1 MNVSPSFSPPIK
13 LMKPYFIILAIFF
26 MLSMSTLSFLNPS
39 ISLLDL
45 KTIGW
50 THLYMLGFVML
61 SIFSAM
67 AQLAPVIVETKHN
80 NVKIFK
86 FLWILLTIGLLFM
99 LIGFFIEIKYL
110 LFGGGLV
117 LVSMLIF
124 ATEFLLTLKTAR
136 RKTAITNAMKMSN
149 FFLIIGILSGLSMA
163 LNFNGMLELNLD
175 KIIKVH
181 TFGLLVGFVILLI
194 MGISTVLIPMFG
206 LSKRVSDNDFL
217 KSFVTITIGV
227 CFMILSAFFTSN
239 YFEKLS
245 YLFTTIAILLY
256 FYQLY
261 KMIKSRKKVVHDIW
275 AKSIYVGFISF
286 FISFCLFILYMYNQN
301 ELILKLA
308 SFLLLV
314 GFFGFLITANLY
326 KIIPFLMW
334 FHTYS
339 PYIGEKPVPMLHE
352 LLDEK
357 LANLQII
364 YSTLGLISVSLSII
378 FNNTKLY
385 QSGVTFLVF
394 GSVLFFISVHKMLK
408 VKS

>member
-1 MNVSPSFSPPIK
+1 MNVSPNFSPPIK
-13 LMKPYFIILAIFF
+13 LMKPYFIISAIFF
-26 MLSMSTLSFLNPS
+26 VLSMITLYFLKPDIN
-39 ISLLDL
+39 LLDL

-67 AQLAPVIVETKHN
+67 SQLGPVIVETKHH
-80 NVKIFK
+80 NVKIFNYLWW
-86 FLWILLTIGLLFM
+86 FLTFGLIFM
-99 LIGFFIEIKYL
+99 LIGFFSNIKFL
-110 LFGGGLV
+110 LFGGSLV
-117 LVSMLIF
+117 LVAMLIY
-124 ATEFLLTLKTAR
+124 ATQFLLTLKTAR

-149 FFLIIGILSGLSMA
+149 FFLIIGILSGLAMA
-163 LNFNGMLELNLD
+163 LNFNGMLDLELNN
-175 KIIKVH
+175 IIKVH

-206 LSKRVSDNDFL
+206 LSKRVSDNDFF
-217 KSFVTITIGV
+217 KSFITISIGV
-227 CFMILSAFFTSN
+227 GFMILSPIFLTNLFVNISYFFTVTAI
-239 YFEKLS
+239 FL
-245 YLFTTIAILLY
+245 YL
-256 FYQLY
+256 YQLY
-261 KMIKSRKKVVHDIW
+261 KMAKSRKKTVHDIW
-275 AKSIYVGFISF
+275 AKSIYVGYFSF
-286 FISFCLFILYMYNQN
+286 FISFYLFMLYIYNNN

-339 PYIGEKPVPMLHE
+339 PYIGDKPVPMLHE

-364 YSTLGLISVSLSII
+364 YSSLGLMTVSLSII
-378 FNNTKLY
+378 LNNIKLY
-385 QSGVTFLVF
+385 QSGVTFLLF
-394 GSVLFFISVHKMLK
+394 GAVLFFISIYKVLK
-408 VKS
+408 VR